1 MFISHQTDEKKVA
14 MNSKAILCG
23 NDGSASVLHFD
34 RTQDNLNWCYENQQW
49 NKPDLQPRYLHSYL
63 TKHLLSKR
71 DQRNASVVWWSS
83 PTTEIQA
90 KLDIKLEV
98 KIC

>member
-71 DQRNASVVWWSS
+71 DQRNASVV
-83 PTTEIQA
+83 
-90 KLDIKLEV
+90 
-98 KIC
+98 